1 LIKGADRATGIRLL
15 ADDEG
20 SIIEMK
26 VITVVSGGID
36 SVTLAYKLKADGHDL
51 KMISFDYGQRHR
63 KELDFAKRAASA
75 LQVHWRPINLAA
87 AGVGEILSGSALI
100 DREVAVPE
108 GHYAADNMRL
118 TIVPNR
124 NAIMLAIAYGLAV
137 SSSADAV
144 AFAVHSG
151 DHPVYPD
158 CRPEFIASFEAMEH
172 VATGQAIELL
182 APFVRSTKVD
192 IVALGAKLGV
202 PFQETWSCY
211 LGEAVHCGACG
222 TCHER
227 REAFQLAGVPDP
239 TEYARTPALPPA

>member
-1 LIKGADRATGIRLL
+1 
-15 ADDEG
+15 
-20 SIIEMK
+20 MK
-26 VITVVSGGID
+26 VIAVVSGGID
-36 SVTLAYKLKADGHDL
+36 SVTLAYKLKAERHEL
-51 KMISFDYGQRHR
+51 QMISFDYGQRHR

-75 LQVHWRPINLAA
+75 LRVDWHPINLAA
-87 AGVGEILSGSALI
+87 AGVGEILSGSALT
-100 DREVAVPE
+100 DREVAVPK
-108 GHYAADNMRL
+108 GHYAADNMSV

-124 NAIMLAIAYGLAV
+124 NAILLAIAFGLAV
-137 SSSADAV
+137 SSSSDAV

-158 CRPEFIASFEAMEH
+158 CRPEFIASFEKMELL
-172 VATGQAIELL
+172 ATERAITLL
-182 APFVRSTKVD
+182 APFVGGTKTE

-202 PFQETWSCY
+202 PFHETWSCY